1 MKKDYKHN
9 GEHYCSVVNV
19 NSTEE
24 GLSFI
29 TSDDKSIQVGIWNY
43 KKNKLLKP
51 HFHNIYERSAQIT
64 SESVYVVKG
73 KVLSKVYDLEKNIV
87 CEVTLE
93 TGDMII
99 QFSGIHEYEILED
112 SIVIENKNGPY
123 LGEDIDR
130 TRVQIEEN

>member
-1 MKKDYKHN
+1 MKKDYKYN

-19 NSTEE
+19 NSTKE